1 MKKALF
7 VFLLSA
13 VLGIGTVVWWK
24 VSLLPVNPNDKTSR
38 SFVVAKGDG
47 IKEVSIRLREA
58 GLIRNKVAFFVLE
71 RFFIKDILQAGS
83 FKLSGAMTSQEIAN
97 KLTLG
102 TEDVWITVPEGWR
115 KEQIIEYLQS
125 QNISSPG
132 GVWEEEGKYFPETY
146 LVPKQISVD
155 GVRQLMRK
163 TFDQKVLNITN
174 EQLIIASMVERE
186 AQKEEDRPLVAS
198 VIWNRYK
205 IGMKLDIDATIQY
218 ALGFWKKELT
228 IQDLAIRSPYNT
240 YTNAGLPPGPICNPG
255 LSVINAAL
263 NPAKTDYLYYLTD
276 KDGNMHYAK
285 TLEEHN
291 ANVGKYLGL

>member
-115 KEQIIEYLQS
+115 REQIIEYLQS

-132 GVWEEEGKYFPETY
+132 GVWDEEGKYFPETY

-163 TFDQKVLNITN
+163 TFAQKVPNISN

-186 AQKEEDRPLVAS
+186 AQKEEDRSLVAS

-205 IGMKLDIDATIQY
+205 IGMKLDIDATVQY
-218 ALGFWKKELT
+218 ALGFWKK
-228 IQDLAIRSPYNT
+228 
-240 YTNAGLPPGPICNPG
+240 
-255 LSVINAAL
+255 
-263 NPAKTDYLYYLTD
+263 
-276 KDGNMHYAK
+276 
-285 TLEEHN
+285 
-291 ANVGKYLGL
+291 